1 MKRDRTVTMCVKY
14 SLLDS
19 ADLIVERFSEVL
31 AAWAALKDF
40 KIVTLTLIVSA
51 LSLSLLLSR
60 DISMVGFGSEEQP
73 SPKLWPSRAPN
84 F

>member
-31 AAWAALKDF
+31 AAWGRLERF
-40 KIVTLTLIVSA
+40 
-51 LSLSLLLSR
+51 
-60 DISMVGFGSEEQP
+60 
-73 SPKLWPSRAPN
+73 
-84 F
+84 